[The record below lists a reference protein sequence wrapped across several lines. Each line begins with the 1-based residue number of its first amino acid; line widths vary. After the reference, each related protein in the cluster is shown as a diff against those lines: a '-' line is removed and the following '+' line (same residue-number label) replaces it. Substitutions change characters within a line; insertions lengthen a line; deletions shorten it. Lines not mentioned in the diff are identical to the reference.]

1 MQFAVSVH
9 QRHPFDNQFLTS
21 EFVTD
26 FARAAESAGFGA
38 LFWTEHPAPSDE
50 WLASG
55 GHDAPDPFVALAF
68 AAAVTT
74 KLKLLTNLT
83 VVPYRNPFMLAKT
96 AATLD
101 RVSNGRLILGTG
113 TGYLEGE
120 YDALGVPLE
129 DRNARF
135 DEALD
140 VLRLAWS
147 GRSVQY
153 SSSRFN
159 AAGNTSVPT
168 PVQDPLPIWI
178 GGNSKLTLRRVAEK
192 AQGWMP
198 LPNPRSL
205 GNRRRSAHLE
215 TLDDLSALLAYL
227 HEQRAH
233 FGRTDPLDIAYVAL
247 DGGVLGTSGF
257 DPAGFLRGVEAVA
270 PFGVTWIVVSI
281 VTTSHAAAVDAVG
294 DFGARVIAQMR

>member
-1 MQFAVSVH
+1 MQFAVSIRQH
-9 QRHPFDNQFLTS
+9 HPFDPQFLST

-26 FARAAESAGFGA
+26 FAKAAESSGFGA
-38 LFWTEHPAPSDE
+38 IFWTEHPAPTDE

-55 GHDAPDPFVALAF
+55 GHDAPDPFVALAC

-74 KLKLLTNLT
+74 ELRLLTNLT
-83 VVPYRNPFMLAKT
+83 VVPYRNPLMLAKT

-120 YDALGVPLE
+120 YDALGVPLA
-129 DRNARF
+129 DRNERF

-147 GRSVQY
+147 GKTVKY
-153 SSSRFN
+153 SSPRFT
-159 AAGNTSVPT
+159 AVGNTSIPT
-168 PVQDPLPIWI
+168 PVQDPVPIWI

-192 AQGWMP
+192 GQGWMP
-198 LPNPRSL
+198 LPNPRSM

-215 TLDDLSALLAYL
+215 TLDDLRRLLAYL
-227 HEQRAH
+227 HEHRTRC
-233 FGRTDPLDIAYVAL
+233 GRTDPLDIAYVAL
-247 DGGVLGTSGF
+247 DGGVPGTDRF
-257 DPAGFLRGVEAVA
+257 DADAFIRGAEAVA
-270 PFGVTWIVVSI
+270 PFGVTWIVVNI
-281 VTTSHAAAVDAVG
+281 AAASHAAAVETLA
-294 DFGARVIAQMR
+294 DFGARVIAKMR

>member
-1 MQFAVSVH
+1 MQFVVSVH
-9 QRHPFDNQFLTS
+9 QRHPFDPQFLS
-21 EFVTD
+21 GEFITD
-26 FARAAESAGFGA
+26 FARAAEAAGFGGIY
-38 LFWTEHPAPSDE
+38 WTEHPIPSDD

-68 AAAVTT
+68 AAAVTST
-74 KLKLLTNLT
+74 LKLVTNLT

-120 YDALGVPLE
+120 YDAVGVPLD

-140 VLRLAWS
+140 VLRMAWT
-147 GRSVQY
+147 GQSVKY
-153 SSSRFN
+153 SSPRFT

-168 PVQDPLPIWI
+168 PVQDPVPIWI

-198 LPNPRSL
+198 LPNPRSM

-215 TLDDLSALLAYL
+215 TLDDLRSLLAYL
-227 HEQRAH
+227 HDQRAR

-247 DGGVLGTSGF
+247 EGGILGTPSF
-257 DPAGFLRGVEAVA
+257 DATAFIRGVESVA
-270 PFGVTWIVVSI
+270 EFGVTWIVLSVVAANHS
-281 VTTSHAAAVDAVG
+281 AAVDAVS

>member
-1 MQFAVSVH
+1 MQFAVSLH
-9 QRHPFDNQFLTS
+9 QRHPFDPQFLS
-21 EFVTD
+21 GEFVAE
-26 FARAAESAGFGA
+26 FARTAESAGFGSIY
-38 LFWTEHPAPSDE
+38 WTEHPAPVDD

-68 AAAVTT
+68 AAATTT
-74 KLKLLTNLT
+74 KLRLLTNLT
-83 VVPYRNPFMLAKT
+83 VVPYRNPFLLAKT

-120 YDALGVPLE
+120 YDAIGVPLA
-129 DRNARF
+129 DRNDRF

-147 GRSVQY
+147 GKTVTY
-153 SSSRFN
+153 SSPRFN
-159 AAGNTSVPT
+159 AVGNTSIPT

-178 GGNSKLTLRRVAEK
+178 GGNSKLTLRRVAAK
-192 AQGWMP
+192 AQGWVP

-215 TLDDLSALLAYL
+215 TLDDLRTLLAYL
-227 HEQRAH
+227 HEQRARV
-233 FGRTDPLDIAYVAL
+233 GRVDPLDIAYVAL
-247 DGGVLGTSGF
+247 DGGVPGTESF
-257 DPAGFLRGVEAVA
+257 DPAAFRRGVEAVA
-270 PFGVTWIVVSI
+270 PFGVTWIVVGI
-281 VTTSHAAAVDAVG
+281 VAPNHRAAIDTIA
-294 DFGARVIAQMR
+294 DFGERVITQMR

>member
-9 QRHPFDNQFLTS
+9 QRHPFDPQFITS

-38 LFWTEHPAPSDE
+38 IYWTEHPAPSDD

-140 VLRLAWS
+140 VLRQVWT
-147 GRSVQY
+147 GRSVTY
-153 SSSRFN
+153 SSPRFT

-198 LPNPRSL
+198 LPNPRSM

-215 TLDDLSALLAYL
+215 TLDDLRSLLAYL
-227 HEQRAH
+227 HDQRSR
-233 FGRTDPLDIAYVAL
+233 FERTDPLDIAYVAL
-247 DGGVLGTSGF
+247 EGGVLGTQSF
-257 DPAGFLRGVEAVA
+257 DASASVRGVEAVA
-270 PFGVTWIVVSI
+270 ALGVTWIVTNV
-281 VTTSHAAAVDAVG
+281 VAPSHTAAVDALG

>member
-9 QRHPFDNQFLTS
+9 QRHPFDPPFLTS

-26 FARAAESAGFGA
+26 FARAAEAADFGA
-38 LFWTEHPAPSDE
+38 LFWTEHPAPSDD

-120 YDALGVPLE
+120 YDALGVPLD

-147 GRSVQY
+147 GKSVRY
-153 SSSRFN
+153 SSPRFN

-168 PVQDPLPIWI
+168 PVQDPVPIWI

-198 LPNPRSL
+198 LPNPRSM

-215 TLDDLSALLAYL
+215 TLDDLRALLAYL
-227 HEQRAH
+227 HEQRARVE
-233 FGRTDPLDIAYVAL
+233 RTDPLDIAYVAL
-247 DGGVLGTSGF
+247 DGGVPGTASF
-257 DPAGFLRGVEAVA
+257 DAAAFIRGVEAVA
-270 PFGVTWIVVSI
+270 PFGVNWIVVSLVI
-281 VTTSHAAAVDAVG
+281 PSHAAAVDAVG
-294 DFGARVIAQMR
+294 DFGARVISQMR

>member
-9 QRHPFDNQFLTS
+9 QRHPFDPQFLST

-26 FARAAESAGFGA
+26 FARAAEAAGFGA
-38 LFWTEHPAPSDE
+38 IYWTEHPAPSDD

-55 GHDAPDPFVALAF
+55 GHDAPDPFVALAC

-74 KLKLLTNLT
+74 ELRLLTNLT

-120 YDALGVPLE
+120 YDALGVPLD

-147 GRSVQY
+147 GKSVQY
-153 SSSRFN
+153 SSPRFT
-159 AAGNTSVPT
+159 AAGNTIVPT
-168 PVQDPLPIWI
+168 PVQDTVPIWI
-178 GGNSKLTLRRVAEK
+178 GGNSKLTLRRVAQK

-198 LPNPRSL
+198 LPNPRSM

-215 TLDDLSALLAYL
+215 TLDDLRALLAYL
-227 HEQRAH
+227 HEQRERA
-233 FGRTDPLDIAYVAL
+233 GRTDSLDIAYVAL
-247 DGGVLGTSGF
+247 DGGVPGTSSF
-257 DPAGFLRGVEAVA
+257 DASAFVRGVEAVA
-270 PFGVTWIVVSI
+270 PFGVTWIVVNL
-281 VTTSHAAAVDAVG
+281 VVPSHAAAVDTLN
-294 DFGARVIAQMR
+294 DFGARVITQMR